1 MGYPWR
7 DGDESTVE
15 IPWDKL
21 NELESYEVIDWH
33 NVKIEEMPYTPYKP
47 PRFRWLRR
55 RVTSLRYWLACWI
68 SPYEMDE

>member
-7 DGDESTVE
+7 DDEPTVE

-21 NELESYEVIDWH
+21 ESYEVIDWP
-33 NVKIEEMPYTPYKP
+33 NVKIEEMPYKPYTPYKP

-55 RVTSLRYWLACWI
+55 RVTSLRYRLACWI